1 MKLVHVGQTFA
12 EYRTLQR
19 LMLLADEIGFID
31 RPSVTFPNWGTV
43 GYASEMRRYTTEG
56 QPVRFSVHEPPS
68 GPAGTLYNRFIERD
82 LANPRFIQT
91 FADGLVGDDR
101 FSGKFIQPEADYSGT
116 KGSDLRRALVGDI
129 SLGRRTYADPENV
142 DFRQS
147 VETPQGREHLFKMYL
162 IEASIQVTSAM
173 FVAERTSLL
182 PVSDDPFMST
192 LLALRTADAPYVGAT
207 RSLTPLLGLAIAQA
221 VIPDAALDQLEIPA
235 ILDYRAATRDA
246 YHAWSVEI
254 ERLSA
259 MIEETEPGKV
269 RDRINSVMAT
279 EIAPK
284 LVEYQN
290 EMKSARDRM
299 FGDLIKAIAKWE
311 LPSLS
316 LAYIAGLNLSS
327 ALALFAAAAAPAV
340 PAVVDYFQARRDSS
354 RKHAI
359 SYLIGVRELK

>member
-43 GYASEMRRYTTEG
+43 GHASEMRRYTTEG
-56 QPVRFSVHEPPS
+56 QPVKFSVHEPPS

-82 LANPRFIQT
+82 LANTRFIQT
-91 FADGLVGDDR
+91 FAEGLARDER
-101 FSGKFIQPEADYSGT
+101 FAAKFIPPEADYSGI
-116 KGSDLRRALVGDI
+116 KGSELRHALINDL
-129 SLGRRTYADPENV
+129 SLARRTYTDPENV
-142 DFRQS
+142 DFRQGA
-147 VETPQGREHLFKMYL
+147 ETPQGREHLFKMYL
-162 IEASIQVTSAM
+162 IEASIQITSAM

-182 PVSDDPFMST
+182 PVSDDSFMST
-192 LLALRTADAPYVGAT
+192 LLALRAADAPYVGVP
-207 RSLTPLLGLAIAQA
+207 RLLTPLLGLAIAQA

-235 ILDYRAATRDA
+235 ILEYRTTARDA

-254 ERLSA
+254 ERLST
-259 MIEETEPGKV
+259 MIEETEPEKV

-284 LVEYQN
+284 IIEYQN
-290 EMKSARDRM
+290 EMKSVRDRL
-299 FGDLIKAIAKWE
+299 FGDLIKTITKWE

-316 LAYIAGLNLSS
+316 LAYVAGLNLPS

-340 PAVVDYFQARRDSS
+340 PAVVDYFQARRETS

-359 SYLIGVRELK
+359 SYLIEVRN